1 VKTFDLLE
9 SEVRGYCRSW
19 PVVFESASGWTLT
32 DEDGRHYLDFFAGA
46 GALNYGHNHPELIEA
61 LIRYLR
67 SDGIVHGLD
76 IATTTKRSF
85 LECFDDVVLRPRGLE
100 YKLQFP
106 GPTGTN
112 AVEAAL
118 KLARKV
124 TGRHNVVRFTN
135 AFHGMSLGSLAVTAN
150 STKRAGAGVPLPN
163 SDVVPFAGFL
173 GEEADTI
180 NYLDAML
187 GDGTGLDTPA
197 AVIVETIQAEGGLNV
212 ASRNWLGALDAVC
225 KRHDVLL
232 IIDDIQVGCGR
243 TGPFFS
249 WEPAGVD
256 PDMVCLSK
264 SLSGTGLPFSLVLLK
279 PEHDQWSPGEHNGT
293 FRGNNAAFVTATAAL
308 ELFWQDDALR
318 HDVERKQTKLRA
330 GLETVCKRHDG
341 LYADVRG
348 KGLIQGIRT
357 TVPEAAGAVS
367 SAAFERGLLIETS
380 GPNDEVVKF
389 LPPLII
395 DDAAIEEALA
405 ILDDATGDVIDRLG
419 EELLSDEAEMAR

>member
-1 VKTFDLLE
+1 MKTFDLLE
-9 SEVRGYCRSW
+9 SEVRGYCRTW

-76 IATTTKRSF
+76 IATTSKRSF
-85 LECFDDVVLRPRGLE
+85 LECFDDVVLRPRGLD

-124 TGRHNVVRFTN
+124 TGRHNVVSFTN
-135 AFHGMSLGSLAVTAN
+135 AFHGMSLGSLAVTAS

-212 ASRNWLGALDAVC
+212 ASRNWLRALDAVC

-249 WEPAGVD
+249 WESAGVD

-318 HDVERKQTKLRA
+318 HDVERKQTKMRA
-330 GLETVCKRHDG
+330 GLEAVCERHDG
-341 LYADVRG
+341 LYEDVRG

-357 TVPEAAGAVS
+357 TIPEAAGAVS

-380 GPNDEVVKF
+380 GPNDEVVKL

-395 DDAAIEEALA
+395 DDGAIEKALA